1 LASRRASIS
10 VLRGRDFTTFPVWP
24 EFVRDDDLDLRFGFI
39 AAECSV
45 LSLRIILK
53 IVVEFAEN
61 FCVITEG
68 RKRLA
73 GGPYLIVT
81 TGDEDVNTL
90 VRGGNIEAEAEGREI
105 REIRDGSF
113 YRFAFGLIFPGDF
126 FE

>member
-1 LASRRASIS
+1 MA
-10 VLRGRDFTTFPVWP
+10 

-105 REIRDGSF
+105 RDGSF

>member
-1 LASRRASIS
+1 
-10 VLRGRDFTTFPVWP
+10 
-24 EFVRDDDLDLRFGFI
+24 
-39 AAECSV
+39 
-45 LSLRIILK
+45 
-53 IVVEFAEN
+53 VEFSEN

-105 REIRDGSF
+105 RDGSF

>member
-1 LASRRASIS
+1 
-10 VLRGRDFTTFPVWP
+10 
-24 EFVRDDDLDLRFGFI
+24 
-39 AAECSV
+39 
-45 LSLRIILK
+45 
-53 IVVEFAEN
+53 VEFAEN

-90 VRGGNIEAEAEGREI
+90 VRGGDIEAEA
-105 REIRDGSF
+105 EIRDGSF